1 MLLAFLLHYVVPSA
15 LLFNFFSPTIDH
27 FSPSQTCFLHFQAQG
42 MYLSFGATLAPI
54 GICYRTVWYGGGAP
68 IINEGVL
75 CLGAR
80 NKHRFA

>member
-1 MLLAFLLHYVVPSA
+1 
-15 LLFNFFSPTIDH
+15 
-27 FSPSQTCFLHFQAQG
+27 

-54 GICYRTVWYGGGAP
+54 GICYHTVWSVGGPA

-80 NKHRFA
+80 KMQRFA